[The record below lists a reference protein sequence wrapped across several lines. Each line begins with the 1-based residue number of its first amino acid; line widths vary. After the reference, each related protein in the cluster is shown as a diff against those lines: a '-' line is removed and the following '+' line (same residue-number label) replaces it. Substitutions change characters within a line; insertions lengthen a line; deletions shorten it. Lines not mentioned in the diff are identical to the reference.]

1 MCKCIRNLFWN
12 SFNRPNNH
20 ILLYL
25 RREKECRFRIT
36 EGLRLEETSGGH
48 LVHPPCSSRVTQTH
62 LARTMSRQLLII
74 PKDEDFMVSL
84 SNLFQY
90 HPYNKNLFVFRKS
103 QEQIVQNI
111 ISFLYLIL
119 SSSNIFAKCRPIFHL
134 WRPKI

>member
-1 MCKCIRNLFWN
+1 MLAPWSPGCLRNRKQGKLDM
-12 SFNRPNNH
+12 RH
-20 ILLYL
+20 
-25 RREKECRFRIT
+25 RFRK
-36 EGLRLEETSGGH
+36 GFRLEGNSGGH
-48 LVHPPCSSRVTQTH
+48 LIQASCSNRATESQ

-90 HPYNKNLFVFRKS
+90 HPCNKNLFVFRKS

-134 WRPKI
+134 